1 MREATAPRTLDL
13 RVKVTP
19 AEKAQIKAEGQ
30 RLQLTVSDLIRERLS
45 LPLRVGEASST

>member
-1 MREATAPRTLDL
+1 MPSTHANRTVDV

-30 RLQLTVSDLIRERLS
+30 RRHLTVSDHIRERLA
-45 LPLRVGEASST
+45 LPLRVSAAE